1 MLGPVHTTVP
11 DSRVLA
17 VVVAYQPQS
26 EELER
31 LIRAIAPQIDGGIVV
46 NNGHPS
52 SLSIHGGVLPDVA
65 WDVQHLGDNRGVG
78 AALNIGIDWAIRNG
92 ATQVLLLDQ
101 DSEPQAHMVA
111 RLLSAL
117 HQAQASGQRIAAVGP
132 QSVDRRSGQHAPF
145 LAPID
150 GRRVRLFPAAGQSV
164 VVDHL
169 ITSGCLVNSQV
180 WDDTTRFRED
190 FFIDYV
196 DVEWCLRL
204 RHAGWTLLG
213 MGGATSR
220 HQLGDSVRAWGGRQ
234 VANHSPR
241 RHYTLMRNGVALQGL
256 PHVSPAWKR
265 SDAWQLVLKFVY
277 FSVFGRPRLAHLR
290 AMWRGLRDGLRG
302 RMGPAPADL

>member
-1 MLGPVHTTVP
+1 MP

-17 VVVAYQPQS
+17 VVVAYQAQT

-31 LIRAIAPQIDGGIVV
+31 LIRAVAPQIDGGIVV
-46 NNGHPS
+46 HNGNPS
-52 SLSIHGGVLPDVA
+52 SLSIRAGVLPDLA
-65 WDVQHLGDNRGVG
+65 WEVQHLGDNRGVG
-78 AALNIGIDWAIRNG
+78 AALNVGIDWAIRKG

-101 DSEPQAHMVA
+101 DSEPQAQMVA

-117 HQAQASGQRIAAVGP
+117 HQAQAGGQRVAAVGP

-150 GRRVRLFPAAGQSV
+150 GRRVRLFPAADQAV
-164 VVDHL
+164 AVDHL
-169 ITSGCLVNSQV
+169 ITSGCLMSSQV
-180 WDDTTRFRED
+180 WDEATRFRED

-204 RHAGWTLLG
+204 RHAGWTFLG
-213 MGGATSR
+213 VGGATLR

-241 RHYTLMRNGVALQGL
+241 RHYTLMRNGVVLQGL
-256 PHVSPAWKR
+256 PHVPRGWKR

-277 FSVFGRPRLAHLR
+277 FTLWGRPRLAHLR
-290 AMWRGLRDGLRG
+290 AMWRGLLDGRRG
-302 RMGPAPADL
+302 RMGSAPKDL